1 MDIIHIEREKLQ
13 GEDRGEKSKNI
24 LVYDISY
31 GGYLA
36 DLLDNLFTAGG

>member
-36 DLLDNLFTAGG
+36 DLLDNLFTAGE